1 MGREFV
7 ARRTVLRSAAA
18 TFSVLSLKRA
28 FAAAPGNAKFSLAH
42 LTILGCSPPQLIEIA
57 GRVGYDYASLR
68 MIPMRLAGEPD
79 YDLARKPA
87 MLRETRAALAATGL
101 KLHDIEVARIADNV
115 DVADYRPAFETGAE
129 LGARRVIGSVWAT
142 DRAFIL
148 DSLGRMCDL
157 AAKSSL
163 SISLEF
169 VTWSRARNL
178 QQALELLRAVKK
190 DNLGL
195 LIDTLHFDR
204 SHVKLAELDSVPPSR
219 FHFVHLCDAPKARD
233 FSTAALI
240 HTGRE
245 ERLYPGEGAIDIAGI
260 LKHLPA
266 VPYSLEIPHLERVK
280 ELGYEEHAR
289 RCLEAAKRC
298 CKLG

>member
-1 MGREFV
+1 MGRELV
-7 ARRTVLRSAAA
+7 TRRTMLRSAAA
-18 TFSVLSLKRA
+18 TLGALSLERVI
-28 FAAAPGNAKFSLAH
+28 AAPAINAKFSLAH
-42 LTILGCSPPQLIEIA
+42 LTILGCSPPQLVEIA
-57 GRVGYDYASLR
+57 GRVSYDYASLR
-68 MIPMRLAGEPD
+68 MIPMRLPGEPD

-101 KLHDIEVARIADNV
+101 KLHDIEVGRIADGV

-142 DRAFIL
+142 DHAFIL
-148 DSLGRMCDL
+148 DSLARMCDL
-157 AAKSSL
+157 AGKSGL

-169 VTWSRARNL
+169 VTWSSVRNL

-195 LIDTLHFDR
+195 LIDVLHFDR
-204 SHVKLAELDSVPPSR
+204 SHVSPAELDSVPPSR

-233 FSTAALI
+233 FSSEALI

-245 ERLYPGEGAIDIAGI
+245 ERLYPGEGDIDIAGI
-260 LKHLPA
+260 LKHLPEI
-266 VPYSLEIPHLERVK
+266 PYSLEIPNLERVK
-280 ELGYEEHAR
+280 ELGYQEHAR

-298 CKLG
+298 CRLG